1 MLTVEEIKQFILE
14 DRTSKKKRMARE
26 GLRYFEGENDIKQY
40 RVFYYNK
47 DGKLIEDKRSA
58 GGRAA
63 SGFFPENVQQKTQF
77 TLSAEGKLIR
87 SDIPELQEQLDLRFD
102 DEFDSE
108 VSDVLD
114 YGSAEGFSYFYRYA
128 DKDLISKFKFAEGLH
143 VIEVESKYASDNQ
156 DHIIY
161 YYLEKVKTIGKGTEY
176 ITKIQ
181 DWDKQFTY
189 FYIEENNDIKID
201 KSVELNPRPHIIYNQ
216 NGKKYFETF
225 GSIPFYRYSNN
236 KREISDLKPIK
247 EYIDSYDIINYGLFD
262 NILSLSEGYFCVK
275 GFQGDDLDELITTLK
290 TKHHIGVPEE
300 GDLAVHTVDIP
311 YEARKTKMDLDK
323 ENIYQFG
330 MSFNP
335 TQVGDGN
342 VTNVV
347 IKSRYGL
354 LDIKCSHCAKMLKK
368 TLKQMVSDVLD
379 EINQANNTEYTLKD
393 VWFNLDDR
401 EVITNE
407 LDNAQIEQL
416 KAQTEQLKINTL
428 LNIQTLF
435 DNETLMQNICE
446 ILDIDYELIKGKLP
460 KPEEEE
466 SLNNAEKILNKQI
479 EGDTTVKK
487 DEKPEDKLDKAPA
500 E

>member
-14 DRTSKKKRMARE
+14 DRTSQKKRIARE
-26 GLRYFEGENDIKQY
+26 GLRYFEGDNDIKQY

-47 DGKLIEDKRSA
+47 DGKLIEDKKSA

-63 SGFFPENVQQKTQF
+63 SGFFAEQVQQKTQF
-77 TLSAEGKLIR
+77 TLSSEGKIIR

-128 DKDLISKFKFAEGLH
+128 DKDLISKFKFAEGLN
-143 VIEVESKYASDNQ
+143 VIEVESKYASDGKN
-156 DHIIY
+156 HIIFWY
-161 YYLEKVKTIGKGTEY
+161 IDKIKTIGKGDKFV
-176 ITKIQ
+176 TKIQ
-181 DWDKQFTY
+181 DWDNEFTY
-189 FYIEENNDIKID
+189 FYIEENNEIKVD
-201 KSVELNPRPHIIYNQ
+201 MSVELNPRPHIVYNQ

-236 KREISDLKPIK
+236 KKEVSDLKPIK

-275 GFQGDDLDELITTLK
+275 GFQGDNLEELITTLK
-290 TKHHIGVPEE
+290 TKHHIGVPEQ
-300 GDLAVHTVDIP
+300 GDLQVHTVDIP

-323 ENIYQFG
+323 DNIYQFG

-342 VTNVV
+342 ITNVV
-347 IKSRYGL
+347 IKSRYSL
-354 LDIKCSHCAKMLKK
+354 LDIKCSHCARQLKK
-368 TLKQMVSDVLD
+368 TLKLMVEDVLV
-379 EINQANNTEYTLKD
+379 EINEANNTDYTIKD

-407 LDNAQIEQL
+407 VDNAQIEL
-416 KAQTEQLKINTL
+416 SKAQTEQVRINTL
-428 LNIQTLF
+428 LTLQTIF
-435 DNETLMQNICE
+435 DNETLVQNICE
-446 ILDIDYELIKGKLP
+446 VLDIDYEQIKDKLP
-460 KPEEEE
+460 VPEEEE
-466 SLNNAEKILNKQI
+466 GQLEAEKILNQQI

-487 DEKPEDKLDKAPA
+487 DEPKEEAPT

>member
-1 MLTVEEIKQFILE
+1 MLSTEEIKQFILE
-14 DRTSKKKRMARE
+14 DRASLKKKMARE
-26 GLRYFEGENDIKQY
+26 GLRYFEGDNDIKQY
-40 RVFYYNK
+40 RVFYYNN
-47 DGKLIEDKRSA
+47 DGKLIEDTKSA

-63 SGFFPENVQQKTQF
+63 SGFFAENIQQKTQF
-77 TLSAEGKLIR
+77 TLSPEGKLVR
-87 SDIPELQEQLDLRFD
+87 SDIPELQEELDKRFD

-128 DKDLISKFKFAEGLH
+128 DKDLISKFRFAEGLN
-143 VIEVESKYASDNQ
+143 VIEVEAKYASDKK
-156 DHIIY
+156 DHIIFY
-161 YYLEKVKTIGKGTEY
+161 YTDKVKTVGGETELVV
-176 ITKIQ
+176 KIQ
-181 DWDKQFTY
+181 DWDSEFTY

-201 KSVELNPRPHIIYNQ
+201 TTVELNPRPHILYNQ
-216 NGKKYFETF
+216 NGKQYYETF
-225 GSIPFYRYSNN
+225 GAIPFYRYDNN
-236 KREISDLKPIK
+236 KKQVSDLKAIK

-275 GFQGDDLDELITTLK
+275 GFQGDNIDELVTSLK
-290 TKHHIGVPEE
+290 TKHHIGVPEN

-311 YEARKTKMDLDK
+311 YEARKVKMELDK

-342 VTNVV
+342 ITNVV

-354 LDIKCSHCAKMLKK
+354 LDIKCSHCARQLKK
-368 TLKQMVSDVLD
+368 TLKQMVKDVLD
-379 EINQANNTEYTLKD
+379 EINEANNTDYSLKD

-407 LDNAQIEQL
+407 LDNAQIDQY

-428 LNIQTLF
+428 LNIQTLL
-435 DNETLMQNICE
+435 DNETIMRNICE
-446 ILDIDYELIKGKLP
+446 ILDIDYEEIKSRLP

-466 SLNNAEKILNKQI
+466 SLNNAEKILNQV
-479 EGDTTVKK
+479 EGDTTVKTEEPK
-487 DEKPEDKLDKAPA
+487 EETPTKE
-500 E
+500 